1 MPLNLYIKK
10 EDVNKTGLKLEERN
24 DAFFNLHIGTTKISD
39 TIKSLILNIDHSTYS
54 SGSDIRTKYGR
65 LVDIRKIS
73 TGCKTAI
80 NIYSNPD
87 KLFNCVEAGD
97 NALRCI
103 LMFNRGNAY
112 MPLLPSIINNF
123 SVDVLLHYMGKKN
136 TLYKC
141 ITNTGG
147 ARLMAKLLHKRI
159 KVTDGVYSFD
169 FSFHSPVTV
178 IFGNSGIGNFS
189 PHTRG

>member
-73 TGCKTAI
+73 TGYKTAI

-123 SVDVLLHYMGKKN
+123 SVDVLLHYMGKKIH
-136 TLYKC
+136 C
-141 ITNTGG
+141 TN
-147 ARLMAKLLHKRI
+147 ALQILEVL
-159 KVTDGVYSFD
+159 D
-169 FSFHSPVTV
+169 
-178 IFGNSGIGNFS
+178 
-189 PHTRG
+189 

>member
-39 TIKSLILNIDHSTYS
+39 TIKSLILNIDHTTYS

-97 NALRCI
+97 NALRGI

-123 SVDVLLHYMGKKN
+123 SVDVLLHYMGKRY
-136 TLYKC
+136 TVQMHYKYWRC
-141 ITNTGG
+141 
-147 ARLMAKLLHKRI
+147 
-159 KVTDGVYSFD
+159 
-169 FSFHSPVTV
+169 
-178 IFGNSGIGNFS
+178 
-189 PHTRG
+189 

>member
-112 MPLLPSIINNF
+112 MPLLPSIIIIL
-123 SVDVLLHYMGKKN
+123 VLMFCCTIWEKRYTVQMHYK
-136 TLYKC
+136 YWRC
-141 ITNTGG
+141 
-147 ARLMAKLLHKRI
+147 
-159 KVTDGVYSFD
+159 
-169 FSFHSPVTV
+169 
-178 IFGNSGIGNFS
+178 
-189 PHTRG
+189 